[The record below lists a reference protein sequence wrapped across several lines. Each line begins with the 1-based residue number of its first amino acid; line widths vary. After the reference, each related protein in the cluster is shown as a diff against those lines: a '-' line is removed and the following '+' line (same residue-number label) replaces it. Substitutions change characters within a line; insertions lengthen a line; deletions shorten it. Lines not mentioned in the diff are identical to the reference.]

1 MDEKL
6 ITFTKFNNED
16 ALTFGLKVIEISKQE
31 NLKPLRI
38 RVVKD
43 DDIIFQ
49 YLMSGKTGVLWLDRK
64 ANTVIKTKR
73 SSLFVYKHQEKFKEI
88 LNDENYA
95 ICGGGYPLIID
106 DQFRG
111 VFCVSGLEHDQDHN
125 LIVKVLKEMQKD
137 I

>member
-6 ITFTKFNNED
+6 ITFSKFNNED
-16 ALTFGLKVIEISKQE
+16 ALTFGLKVIEIAKQE

-38 RVVKD
+38 RVIKD

-64 ANTVIKTKR
+64 ANTVIKTKH
-73 SSLFVYKHQEKFKEI
+73 SSLFVFNHQEKFKEI

-95 ICGGGYPLIID
+95 VCGGGYPLIID

-111 VFCVSGLEHDQDHN
+111 VFCISGLEHDQDHN

-137 I
+137 V